1 MVLCYFCSMS
11 SITKLSILVGT
22 LMLFFSSCIVNR
34 DFMLQTDVDYPY
46 QTPKRDSATREQ
58 RINTSSEIQLVLLSR
73 NGDMIFESVVNPE
86 GTGQNTRVTRG
97 MLSQFEYVQDIEGFY
112 NLPLLG
118 RVNLNGMTLFEAQ
131 DYLEKRF
138 SEYFV
143 EPYCMLQIVN
153 NRFIFFNGAGATSSV
168 VNLPDYRCS
177 LLEAITIGGG
187 ISVRGISS
195 RVKVIRRVNGK
206 DEIFLFDMSKID
218 ALAYN
223 EFYIQNGDIV
233 FIEPRPLYASG
244 FLVVVSPIVTLATT
258 IVLYL
263 SILAK

>member
-11 SITKLSILVGT
+11 SKTKLSILVGT

-34 DFMLQTDVDYPY
+34 DFMLQTDEDFPFKSP
-46 QTPKRDSATREQ
+46 QIDSVTREQ
-58 RINTSSEIQLVLLSR
+58 RINTSTVIQLFLLSR
-73 NGDMIFESVVNPE
+73 NGDMIFESSVSVD
-86 GTGQNTRVTRG
+86 GSGQMGRG
-97 MLSQFEYVQDIEGFY
+97 NRGLFQFDYIQDMYGCY

-131 DYLEKRF
+131 DSLEKRF

-143 EPYCMLQIVN
+143 DPYCLVQITN
-153 NRFIFFNGAGATSSV
+153 NRFIYFNGSGATSAV
-168 VNLPDYRCS
+168 VSLPNHRCS

-187 ISVRGISS
+187 INNRGISS
-195 RVKVIRRVNGK
+195 RIKVIRNIDGK
-206 DEIFLFDMSKID
+206 NEVYLFDMSKID
-218 ALAYN
+218 ALGYN

-233 FIEPRPLYASG
+233 YVQPRPLYASG
-244 FLVVVSPIVTLATT
+244 FLNVISPVITLATT
-258 IVLYL
+258 VVLYL